1 MSPLAH
7 YIIST
12 SQPRRRST
20 ASLSSTTTTSSMNSD
35 IGLQAITADIGTP
48 KGSSVDLTAQRKQA
62 GEKPSAVSQAQGCM
76 HVCGGGRVE
85 GQQQGLGNG
94 EGKRK
99 GEGRGEW
106 TWNVGFGVWSS

>member
-35 IGLQAITADIGTP
+35 IGLQATTADIGTP
-48 KGSSVDLTAQRKQA
+48 KGSSIDLAARWKPEGDT
-62 GEKPSAVSQAQGCM
+62 PSAVSQEQSC
-76 HVCGGGRVE
+76 VQVRGGGGMG
-85 GQQQGLGNG
+85 GQRLGLGNG
-94 EGKRK
+94 NQKRK
-99 GEGRGEW
+99 GEGRGE
-106 TWNVGFGVWSS
+106 